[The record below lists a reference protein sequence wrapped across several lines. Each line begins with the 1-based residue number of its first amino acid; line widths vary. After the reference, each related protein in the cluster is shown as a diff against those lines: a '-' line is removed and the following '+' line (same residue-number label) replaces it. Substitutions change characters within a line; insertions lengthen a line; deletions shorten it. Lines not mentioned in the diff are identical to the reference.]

1 MTEENRKSGVS
12 VMWLGVTGRDHKE
25 EREWRRVKEEE
36 EGGKE
41 EGKIMIWESCQ
52 FGWLFCFFLCLS
64 FQEKEHGVGW
74 IEMSRGSERS
84 CERERV

>member
-36 EGGKE
+36 DRENKRSPLD
-41 EGKIMIWESCQ
+41 MMD
-52 FGWLFCFFLCLS
+52 
-64 FQEKEHGVGW
+64 QEHMTK
-74 IEMSRGSERS
+74 
-84 CERERV
+84 